1 MDPVKEPPKT
11 ELQQAPVSNLLSGSD
26 STKEQRSKLRGAPL
40 KESGAPVFREAY
52 YSQLREVHGANMRA
66 VEAAEAHE
74 EDPTGRR
81 RRRAVDPDSVND
93 LMEDVIREIAAGGEL
108 VTKEK
113 VNWAVQCQCSTC
125 PFPVYISVAIILPVM
140 LNSGNAIIMAIPALV
155 RSVF

>member
-1 MDPVKEPPKT
+1 MEPPKT
-11 ELQQAPVSNLLSGSD
+11 ELQQAPVCNHLSGPD
-26 STKEQRSKLRGAPL
+26 LTKEQRSKLRGAPL

-66 VEAAEAHE
+66 MEAVRGSE
-74 EDPTGRR
+74 EDSTERR
-81 RRRAVDPDSVND
+81 RRRAVNPDSVNN

-113 VNWAVQCQCSTC
+113 VNWAVQCRCSIC
-125 PFPVYISVAIILPVM
+125 PFLVYISVAVILPVM
-140 LNSGNAIIMAIPALV
+140 LSSGNAIVLAIPVSV

>member
-26 STKEQRSKLRGAPL
+26 LTKEQTSKLRGAPL

-66 VEAAEAHE
+66 MEASGGNE
-74 EDPTGRR
+74 ENPTERWRR
-81 RRRAVDPDSVND
+81 RGVNPDSVNN
-93 LMEDVIREIAAGGEL
+93 LIEDVIREIAAGGEL

-113 VNWAVQCQCSTC
+113 VNWAVLCQCSIC
-125 PFPVYISVAIILPVM
+125 PFLVYISVAIILPVM
-140 LNSGNAIIMAIPALV
+140 LSSSNAIIIAIPVLV
-155 RSVF
+155 I

>member
-11 ELQQAPVSNLLSGSD
+11 ELQQAPVSKLLSGSD
-26 STKEQRSKLRGAPL
+26 LTREQRSKLRGPPL

-66 VEAAEAHE
+66 MEAAGRNE
-74 EDPTGRR
+74 EDPSERR
-81 RRRAVDPDSVND
+81 RRRAVNPDSVND

-113 VNWAVQCQCSTC
+113 VNWAVHCQCSTC
-125 PFPVYISVAIILPVM
+125 PFLVYISVAIILPVM
-140 LNSGNAIIMAIPALV
+140 LSSSNAIIVAIPVLV